1 MKSYSNV
8 YGFNVM
14 DKIRKGEK
22 LLLIDLEEETV
33 LKAANVSA
41 ALLIEAIDDDTGR
54 YRFYEKENDDEQQ
67 DKSSKN
73 PEQTC
78 NDAHISGIS
87 EC

>member
-41 ALLIEAIDDDTGR
+41 ALLIEAIDDKTGR
-54 YRFYEKENDDEQQ
+54 YVFYEKDSEHEQHNEICQ
-67 DKSSKN
+67 GGKN
-73 PEQTC
+73 E
-78 NDAHISGIS
+78 
-87 EC
+87 

>member
-1 MKSYSNV
+1 MSYSSV
-8 YGFNVM
+8 YGFNVT
-14 DKIRKGEK
+14 DAIRKGK
-22 LLLIDLEEETV
+22 NLLLIDLEEETV

-41 ALLIEAIDDDTGR
+41 ALLIEAIDDKTGR
-54 YRFYEKENDDEQQ
+54 YVFYEKENDDEQQ

>member
-1 MKSYSNV
+1 MKSFSSV
-8 YGFNVM
+8 FGFNVT
-14 DKIRKGEK
+14 DKIRKGK
-22 LLLIDLEEETV
+22 NVLLIDLEEETV

>member
-1 MKSYSNV
+1 MNFSSV

-14 DKIRKGEK
+14 DSIRKGK
-22 LLLIDLEEETV
+22 NLLLIDLDKEEIK
-33 LKAANVSA
+33 KAAEVPAS
-41 ALLIEAIDDDTGR
+41 LLIEAIDDNTGR
-54 YRFYEKENDDEQQ
+54 YRFYAKENDHEQRNEN
-67 DKSSKN
+67 SKN